1 MSSVEKLIHF
11 VMFSWLGLGFP
22 LLWILLILPF
32 LPQGHTCNIVE
43 ACAMIVVVA
52 DLQLYVLNS
61 LKSQIDL
68 VNPNGGVRSHLQGSE
83 GGGLLFCFVM
93 ILCFYVNYFV
103 LHVMHEIF
111 ELLSL
116 FWAWLSPATSESA
129 VREVRGTFVWI

>member
-83 GGGLLFCFVM
+83 GGGLLFCYDSLL
-93 ILCFYVNYFV
+93 LCK
-103 LHVMHEIF
+103 
-111 ELLSL
+111 L
-116 FWAWLSPATSESA
+116 FCFACYA
-129 VREVRGTFVWI
+129 